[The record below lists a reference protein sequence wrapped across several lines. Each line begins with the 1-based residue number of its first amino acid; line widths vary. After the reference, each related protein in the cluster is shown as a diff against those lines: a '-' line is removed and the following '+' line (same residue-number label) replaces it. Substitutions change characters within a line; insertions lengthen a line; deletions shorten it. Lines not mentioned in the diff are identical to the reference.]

1 MLHFYEKCYFH
12 RTKKSMA
19 NVDPDRIRILRT
31 EENLNPLSMVSEIR
45 SLVNALRETTDLVT
59 NARSSK
65 ISDRRARICQDL
77 LNAFETTL
85 FAFDHNQ
92 KVGSLSNG
100 QQREILVM
108 VDDILKG
115 KREYAHFQLTRNAD
129 GIKELF
135 SDKTF
140 LINSK

>member
-1 MLHFYEKCYFH
+1 LVKDLPMSQY
-12 RTKKSMA
+12 
-19 NVDPDRIRILRT
+19 DPDRIRLFTT
-31 EENLNPLSMVSEIR
+31 EENYNPGIIVGEIR
-45 SLVNALRETTDLVT
+45 GLVTQLRETTDLIVK
-59 NARSSK
+59 ARSSK
-65 ISDRRARICQDL
+65 ISDRRAKICQDY

-92 KVGSLSNG
+92 KIGTLSNSH
-100 QQREILVM
+100 QREILVM
-108 VDDILKG
+108 MDDILKG

-140 LINSK
+140 LVNTNTKQDK

>member
-1 MLHFYEKCYFH
+1 MSQY
-12 RTKKSMA
+12 
-19 NVDPDRIRILRT
+19 DPDRIRLFTT
-31 EENLNPLSMVSEIR
+31 EEHYSPGMIVGEIR
-45 SLVNALRETTDLVT
+45 GLVTHLREATDLVVK
-59 NARSSK
+59 ARSSK
-65 ISDRRARICQDL
+65 VSDRRARICQDL

-92 KVGSLSNG
+92 KVGSLSNSH
-100 QQREILVM
+100 QREILVM

-140 LINSK
+140 LINTKQQDK